1 MPKPSSTPFEC
12 ELGSSDSDDESVTLS
27 DFDDNS
33 EHEGEE
39 CPTPTTTRTVFRW
52 HSDKTLVPEHMNFT
66 LDDMHVG
73 TPHANV
79 DKFLDQNGYARIKD
93 ESGGIHRGIR
103 SNSGTVY
110 IIRDHDEEIIV
121 QLLAHT
127 KQAKTKHFRQVATI
141 KFAEM
146 SKTYYKDNDV
156 SKLDPTM
163 CQLFGGGEPAVLLTT
178 NHITKILAQKA
189 KRKRATVESGSAD
202 NSKRRAAQGGGL
214 APAQLTHSIAHSGL
228 SPEQQEVLAFLT
240 RVCMPMI
247 KAVKADM
254 PNASAPE
261 TC

>member
-1 MPKPSSTPFEC
+1 MNALLSPSEC
-12 ELGSSDSDDESVTLS
+12 NLDAFIIQLDKNLL
-27 DFDDNS
+27 
-33 EHEGEE
+33 
-39 CPTPTTTRTVFRW
+39 PTE
-52 HSDKTLVPEHMNFT
+52 VP
-66 LDDMHVG
+66 
-73 TPHANV
+73 
-79 DKFLDQNGYARIKD
+79 
-93 ESGGIHRGIR
+93 
-103 SNSGTVY
+103 
-110 IIRDHDEEIIV
+110 
-121 QLLAHT
+121 LAHDIQ
-127 KQAKTKHFRQVATI
+127 KKI
-141 KFAEM
+141 PI
-146 SKTYYKDNDV
+146 YDV